1 MSKAKPTQ
9 FGLTPAETREQTDL
23 LPVDG
28 EGADQLILF
37 EHRHL
42 PAVHQVTSR
51 LVATTDDV
59 PAELVQRQQDFWN
72 ERAEFD
78 DVNDVPDAM
87 WGIPEDIHAEM
98 MAEIGRGT
106 YARVTATEFITEFI
120 RRVNE
125 AQRAR
130 PWIWP
135 LPATLGSGGT
145 NSPKA

>member
-1 MSKAKPTQ
+1 MPS
-9 FGLTPAETREQTDL
+9 RSS
-23 LPVDG
+23 
-28 EGADQLILF
+28 
-37 EHRHL
+37 
-42 PAVHQVTSR
+42 AVPEMPGRTAIAQR

-59 PAELVQRQQDFWN
+59 PAKLVQRQQDFWN

-87 WGIPEDIHAEM
+87 WGIPEDIHDEM
-98 MAEIGRGT
+98 MAEVGRGT
-106 YARVTATEFITEFI
+106 YAPATATEFITEYI

-135 LPATLGSGGT
+135 LPALGSGGT